1 MKTDTEHKQNFKEV
15 WHHYFR
21 KEDIFLIP
29 NLLCYFRIALIAVF
43 LVFYFHPITILGNQ
57 YANIYLAIRK
67 YDRFAYLGINLPKIS

>member
-1 MKTDTEHKQNFKEV
+1 MIKDTEHKQNFKEV

-57 YANIYLAIRK
+57 
-67 YDRFAYLGINLPKIS
+67 